1 MTTPV
6 SPTSDATPSD
16 QSVHGMDP
24 KEQRAALVRLALIVA
39 AAIIAG
45 VALGIGTVLLVI
57 LALIV
62 MIMLH
67 ELGHF
72 ATAKWGGMKVTEY
85 FLGFGPK
92 LWSIRRGETEYGIKA
107 LPLGGYV
114 KIPGMNNLEEVDP
127 RDEPRTYR
135 QAPYRWRL
143 AVGLAGSTMQFL
155 LAIVLL
161 FALNTAVGLPNPDKP
176 TTRIEQVLALS
187 SGESPAQKAG
197 FRPGDVIVALDGS
210 PVTSWTEMTNFVK
223 AHPNQSLDVTVRRHG
238 RLLTLHPTTVDLS
251 QVDIKNFPASSRP
264 TAPTGFLGLS
274 AAPAVERAGP
284 VAGLGRSFVDFGR
297 TVRSSVSSLVH
308 FFSPSGISSYAKTL
322 SGGNGAGSQGPRPV
336 SIIGAVDVASQATAT
351 MGIRGFL
358 LVFIPI
364 DIFIGLINL
373 LPLLPFDGGH
383 VAIATYEWIR
393 SRPGRRYYAD
403 AAKLLPVTYTVVLL
417 LLFFF
422 VVITF
427 NDINHPVHI
436 NSP

>member
-1 MTTPV
+1 MT
-6 SPTSDATPSD
+6 DART
-16 QSVHGMDP
+16 MDP
-24 KEQRAALVRLALIVA
+24 NEQRAALVRLALIVA
-39 AAIIAG
+39 AAAIAG

-67 ELGHF
+67 EFGHF
-72 ATAKWGGMKVTEY
+72 LTAKWGGMKVTEY

-92 LWSIRRGETEYGIKA
+92 LWSIRKGETEYGVKA

-135 QAPYRWRL
+135 QAPYGWRL
-143 AVGLAGSTMQFL
+143 AVGLAGSSMQFI

-161 FALNTAVGLPNPDKP
+161 FALNAWVGLPNYNKP
-176 TTRIEQVLALS
+176 TTKIEQVLALS

-197 FRPGDVIVALDGS
+197 FRPGDVIVAIDG
-210 PVTSWTEMTNFVK
+210 TSFATWTDMTTFIK
-223 AHPNQSLDVTVRRHG
+223 AHPDQTLDVTVRRHG
-238 RLLTLHPTTVDLS
+238 ELLTLRPTTVDLS
-251 QVDIKNFPASSRP
+251 KVDIKNFPVASRP
-264 TAPTGFLGLS
+264 TVPTGFLGLS
-274 AAPAVERAGP
+274 AAPTIERAGP
-284 VAGLGRSFVDFGR
+284 VTGVGRAFLDFGR
-297 TVRSSVSSLVH
+297 TVKDSVSSIIHL
-308 FFSPSGISSYAKTL
+308 FSPSGLSSYAKTL
-322 SGGNGAGSQGPRPV
+322 SGGNSSGSQGPRTI
-336 SIIGAVDVASQATAT
+336 SIVGAVNVASLATAS
-351 MGIRGFL
+351 MGFRGFL

-403 AAKLLPVTYTVVLL
+403 AAKLLPVTYTVVTI
-417 LLFFF
+417 LLFVFAVT
-422 VVITF
+422 VV
-427 NDINHPVHI
+427 NDISHPVHI